1 MATLVCPNC
10 GNEITLKVFTPKSV
24 KCSKCKNTFTAEYE
38 DTEGNLHPGG
48 WEGFEVVY
56 PKVVKAAKICGRAML
71 VTVTVL
77 VLADFIKD
85 KVDEL
90 SASPETSPTLDM
102 TSNTTSQDCET
113 TADSSSPGASSEN
126 SLASEASETS
136 NEPRKYAPR
145 DPDNYDT
152 IQKDLD
158 LIIVNMTNRHA
169 SPEKRK
175 AADELNINLD
185 ENQTFRNPHKQS
197 YQVRKD
203 PGSE

>member
-48 WEGFEVVY
+48 WEGFEVVH
-56 PKVVKAAKICGRAML
+56 PKVAKAAKICGRAML

-77 VLADFIKD
+77 ALADLIKD

-90 SASPETSPTLDM
+90 SASPETSPTLDT

-113 TADSSSPGASSEN
+113 TVDSSPGASSEN
-126 SLASEASETS
+126 SLASETS

-175 AADELNINLD
+175 AAAEMNLNLD
-185 ENQTFRNPHKQS
+185 ENQTFRNPHKQG

>member
-1 MATLVCPNC
+1 MTTLVCPNC

-38 DTEGNLHPGG
+38 DSEGNLHPGG
-48 WEGFEVVY
+48 WEGFEVVH
-56 PKVVKAAKICGRAML
+56 PKVAKAAKIGGEAVL
-71 VTVTVL
+71 VTVAVL
-77 VLADFIKD
+77 GLADFIKD
-85 KVDEL
+85 KFDEL
-90 SASPETSPTLDM
+90 SASPETSSTLDM
-102 TSNTTSQDCET
+102 TSNTASQDCEMT
-113 TADSSSPGASSEN
+113 VESSSLDTSSEN
-126 SLASEASETS
+126 SLASEVS

-152 IQKDLD
+152 IQKDLG

-175 AADELNINLD
+175 AADEMNLNLG
-185 ENQTFRNPHKQS
+185 ENQTFRDPHKQG

>member
-48 WEGFEVVY
+48 WEGFEVVH

-77 VLADFIKD
+77 VLADLIKD

-126 SLASEASETS
+126 SLASETS

>member
-1 MATLVCPNC
+1 MATLICPNC

-24 KCSKCKNTFTAEYE
+24 KCSKCKNTFTAAYE
-38 DTEGNLHPGG
+38 DAEGNLHPGG
-48 WEGFEVVY
+48 WEGFEVVH
-56 PKVVKAAKICGRAML
+56 PKVAKAAKICGGAVL
-71 VTVTVL
+71 VTITIL
-77 VLADFIKD
+77 GLADSIKD

-90 SASPETSPTLDM
+90 SASPETSPTLD
-102 TSNTTSQDCET
+102 TTSQDCET
-113 TADSSSPGASSEN
+113 TVDSSSPSASSEK

-152 IQKDLD
+152 IQKDLN

-175 AADELNINLD
+175 AAAEMNLNLD
-185 ENQTFRNPHKQS
+185 ENQTFRNPHKQG

>member
-48 WEGFEVVY
+48 WEGFEVVH
-56 PKVVKAAKICGRAML
+56 PKVAKAAKICGRAML

-77 VLADFIKD
+77 LLADLIKD

-126 SLASEASETS
+126 SLASETS

>member
-24 KCSKCKNTFTAEYE
+24 TCSKCKSTFTAEYE
-38 DTEGNLHPGG
+38 DADGNLHPGG
-48 WEGFEVVY
+48 WEGFEVVH
-56 PKVVKAAKICGRAML
+56 PKVAKAAKICGGAVL
-71 VTVTVL
+71 VTITVL
-77 VLADFIKD
+77 GLADSIKD
-85 KVDEL
+85 KFDEL
-90 SASPETSPTLDM
+90 SASPETSPTLD
-102 TSNTTSQDCET
+102 TTSQDCET
-113 TADSSSPGASSEN
+113 TVDSSSPGTSSEN
-126 SLASEASETS
+126 SLTSEASETS

-169 SPEKRK
+169 SPEKK
-175 AADELNINLD
+175 KPAAEMNLNLD
-185 ENQTFRNPHKQS
+185 ENQTFRNPHKQG

>member
-48 WEGFEVVY
+48 LEGFEVVH

-77 VLADFIKD
+77 VLADLIKD

-90 SASPETSPTLDM
+90 SASP
-102 TSNTTSQDCET
+102 
-113 TADSSSPGASSEN
+113 
-126 SLASEASETS
+126 
-136 NEPRKYAPR
+136 
-145 DPDNYDT
+145 
-152 IQKDLD
+152 
-158 LIIVNMTNRHA
+158 
-169 SPEKRK
+169 
-175 AADELNINLD
+175 
-185 ENQTFRNPHKQS
+185 
-197 YQVRKD
+197 
-203 PGSE
+203 

>member
-1 MATLVCPNC
+1 MATLICPNC

-24 KCSKCKNTFTAEYE
+24 KCSKCKNTFTAAYE
-38 DTEGNLHPGG
+38 DAEGNLHPGG
-48 WEGFEVVY
+48 WEGFEVVH
-56 PKVVKAAKICGRAML
+56 PKVAKAAKICGGAVL
-71 VTVTVL
+71 VTITIL
-77 VLADFIKD
+77 GLADSIKD

-90 SASPETSPTLDM
+90 SASPETSPTLDT

-113 TADSSSPGASSEN
+113 TVDSSSPGASSEK
-126 SLASEASETS
+126 SLASEAS

-152 IQKDLD
+152 IKKDLD

-175 AADELNINLD
+175 AAAEMNLNLD
-185 ENQTFRNPHKQS
+185 ENQTFRNPHKQG